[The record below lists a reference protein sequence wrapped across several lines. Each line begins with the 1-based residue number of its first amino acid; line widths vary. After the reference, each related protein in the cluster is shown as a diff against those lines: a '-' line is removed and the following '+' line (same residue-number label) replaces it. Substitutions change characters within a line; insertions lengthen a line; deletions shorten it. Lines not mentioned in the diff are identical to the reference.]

1 MRLREPRWARFI
13 DAAVGEVQ
21 PAPTVRRREV
31 LKRQVVDLKRRL
43 SEAHAAQA
51 DAQEHRRPDARLL
64 PCVVA
69 VWGTAALAVTLP
81 WQGGALVALLLVP
94 AMLGLLGL
102 LLMRSGRR
110 RRRPP
115 THGPPSHGPLSL
127 GPAAGHFVS
136 RRAPAGGALILAALC
151 AVGVLAVVGM
161 RMQMSVMSAMGQ
173 AMMNGSEV
181 LVAMEVSETPR
192 PLQSGNGTAQV
203 MFNAVITQGTAAG
216 KITHGRLTVRV
227 MAGPA
232 WTHVR
237 AGQLVGAAGKLQSGT
252 GTDSKLPLMR
262 LATPPLPPPDGP
274 PLPQVGPLSPP
285 GGPSAAPA
293 TSAAHPDSNTAVAQG
308 GSSLVVSIR
317 EAWTT
322 TTQRT
327 WEQHSPDAAALLPG
341 MVMGDR
347 GSMDE
352 SLKESMKVVGLTHL
366 TAVSGANC
374 TLVLASLMLVV
385 RSLRTPRIL
394 ASAIALGGLVG
405 FVTLVGPDPSV
416 LRAAVMGS
424 IGAMALLSGRP
435 KRVGALLSASIV
447 VLLLADPWLA
457 LDYAFILS
465 VLATLGLHLVGQ
477 RCVRWL
483 SVLFPLW
490 LAQAIAIPLAAQL
503 FCAPVI
509 VLLQARLT
517 PYTIVA
523 NMAAAPVVALVTTA
537 GTLGLVC
544 ALPLPGV
551 AVACAALSGAGAW
564 WVAGVARW
572 MSALPAASLPWPEGV
587 VGVVLMAVANV
598 AVVLALVAVVE
609 RRRTDAVVT
618 LLMDFVPGWWRQ
630 RFGFASVVILAAGL
644 AFGWSAAVVL

>member
-21 PAPTVRRREV
+21 PAPPMRRREV

-64 PCVVA
+64 PCVLA
-69 VWGTAALAVTLP
+69 VWGTAALAITLP
-81 WQGGALVALLLVP
+81 WQGGFLMVLFLIP
-94 AMLGLLGL
+94 AMLGLMGC
-102 LLMRSGRR
+102 LLMKRWRR
-110 RRRPP
+110 RKVLPDN
-115 THGPPSHGPLSL
+115 GPPIGDWSSRCTPYRRTVSSRGH
-127 GPAAGHFVS
+127 AGRMTS
-136 RRAPAGGALILAALC
+136 RRAPAGGALMLAALC

-161 RMQMSVMSAMGQ
+161 RMQMSVMSPLGQ
-173 AMMNGSEV
+173 AVMNGSEV
-181 LVAMEVSETPR
+181 LVGMEVSDGPR
-192 PLQSGNGTAQV
+192 TLQSGNGPARV
-203 MFNAVITQGTAAG
+203 MFNAVITRSIAAG
-216 KITHGRLTVRV
+216 KTTSGRLSVRV

-232 WTHVR
+232 WAHVR
-237 AGQLVGAAGKLQSGT
+237 PGQLVGAAGKMQAGT
-252 GTDSKLPLMR
+252 GTDSKQPLMH
-262 LATPPLPPPDGP
+262 LATVPLPPPDA
-274 PLPQVGPLSPP
+274 LPEP
-285 GGPSAAPA
+285 PA
-293 TSAAHPDSNTAVAQG
+293 TSPMPRDSNTPAAQG
-308 GSSLVVSIR
+308 GSSLVISIR
-317 EAWTT
+317 EAWTA
-322 TTQRT
+322 TTQTT
-327 WEQHSPDAAALLPG
+327 WKPHSPDAAALLPG
-341 MVMGDR
+341 MVMGER
-347 GSMDE
+347 GAMDE
-352 SLKESMKVVGLTHL
+352 SLKEAMKVVGLTHL

-374 TLVLASLMLVV
+374 TLILASLMLVV
-385 RSLRTPRIL
+385 RSLRTPRVL

-457 LDYAFILS
+457 ADYAFILS

-551 AVACAALSGAGAW
+551 AVACAALSGVGAW
-564 WVAGVARW
+564 WVAAVARW
-572 MSALPAASLPWPEGV
+572 MSALPAASLPWPGGV
-587 VGVVLMAVANV
+587 AGVVLMAVANA
-598 AVVLALVAVVE
+598 AVLLALVAVVE
-609 RRRTDAVVT
+609 RRRTAAVAT
-618 LLMDFVPGWWRQ
+618 LLLDFVPNWWRQ
-630 RFGFASVVILAAGL
+630 RFGFASVVILAAAL